1 DRYELR
7 LSQAQRMEAIGTLA
21 SGIAHDFNNML
32 SAIMGYT
39 ELARRQLQ
47 NEESQ
52 AVRNL
57 EQVLKAGMRARDLV
71 AQLLSIGRNYKA
83 ERETVKVNAVVREAL
98 NLLRATLPTT
108 IEIRTALHPEAGT
121 VYADPTEIH
130 QLIMNL
136 CTNAYQAMEEKGGLL
151 LITLEPVI
159 MNGNENAAN
168 IQPPIS
174 EGAYVKL
181 VVSDTG
187 CGMDEDVIRHIFDPF
202 FTTKERGKGTGLGLA
217 TVSRIVADLKGGVA
231 VKSNPGEGAEFT
243 LYLPRY
249 DFKAKNPK
257 KR

>member
-1 DRYELR
+1 
-7 LSQAQRMEAIGTLA
+7 
-21 SGIAHDFNNML
+21 
-32 SAIMGYT
+32 
-39 ELARRQLQ
+39 
-47 NEESQ
+47 
-52 AVRNL
+52 
-57 EQVLKAGMRARDLV
+57 
-71 AQLLSIGRNYKA
+71 
-83 ERETVKVNAVVREAL
+83 
-98 NLLRATLPTT
+98 
-108 IEIRTALHPEAGT
+108 
-121 VYADPTEIH
+121 
-130 QLIMNL
+130 
-136 CTNAYQAMEEKGGLL
+136 
-151 LITLEPVI
+151 